1 MESKIRDAPPGMGRL
16 WDFACA
22 LPTSNFTRIFK
33 EAKLTRRFRRIVTQI
48 YGSYCNMQYSW
59 HSVFPFSYI
68 IRPVYRIAWHDSPP
82 CFGPSLFT
90 DAANAAVLPCNGG
103 LLRFSARRFE
113 QIEINR
119 ECKDT
124 DRNSPCR
131 LKEWTICSASCS
143 FVHSCR
149 YRQIGRSLFVVF
161 VSVTLQMYKKL

>member
-1 MESKIRDAPPGMGRL
+1 MESNRIPRTGVGPMREGWLVLCLSFWKVPV
-16 WDFACA
+16 F
-22 LPTSNFTRIFK
+22 NF
-33 EAKLTRRFRRIVTQI
+33 AKLTRRFRRIVTSNIRKLLQYAI
-48 YGSYCNMQYSW
+48 LLVFRFFVFLYHSTRLPYRLAWFATLARCFRIMQW
-59 HSVFPFSYI
+59 RFF
-68 IRPVYRIAWHDSPP
+68 
-82 CFGPSLFT
+82 
-90 DAANAAVLPCNGG
+90 
-103 LLRFSARRFE
+103 RFSARRFE